1 MNMKLRLIVMNFL
14 QYAIW
19 GSYLTSMGT
28 FLVGAG
34 LSSNI
39 GIFYATQGIVSL
51 FMPAIIGII
60 ADRWVQAQRL
70 LGMCHGLAA
79 LFMIGASY
87 YGATAATVEFGPL
100 FTLYAL
106 SMLFY
111 MPTIALSNSVAY
123 TALKSKGLDTV
134 KHFPPI
140 RVFGTV
146 GFICAMLLTDVLGWQ
161 STSNQFMLSG
171 IFGIILAIYAFTL
184 PNCPVQKNVAKQSLV
199 DALGLRAFSLFKQ
212 KKMALFFIFSM
223 LMGVSL
229 QITNGFANPFITSFQ
244 EIAEYANTFGAQHA
258 NMLISLS
265 QVSETLCIL
274 LIPFCLRKF
283 GIKKVMLIA
292 MFAWVLRFGLFGLG
306 NPGGG
311 VWLFILSMIVY
322 GVAFDFFNISGSLF
336 VDNETDENIRS
347 SAQGVFMMMT
357 NGIGATIGTLGAQ
370 AIVDKFVYSQAEPVA
385 QIAGWSSAWYIFAA
399 YALVVAVVFAICFKY
414 KHTAE
419 K

>member
-1 MNMKLRLIVMNFL
+1 
-14 QYAIW
+14 
-19 GSYLTSMGT
+19 
-28 FLVGAG
+28 
-34 LSSNI
+34 
-39 GIFYATQGIVSL
+39 
-51 FMPAIIGII
+51 
-60 ADRWVQAQRL
+60 
-70 LGMCHGLAA
+70 
-79 LFMIGASY
+79 
-87 YGATAATVEFGPL
+87 
-100 FTLYAL
+100 
-106 SMLFY
+106 FY

-336 VDNETDENIRS
+336 VDNETDETIRS
-347 SAQGVFMMMT
+347 SAPGVFMMMT

-370 AIVDKFVYSQAEPVA
+370 AIVDKFVYSQTEPVA